1 MKFMVIFVS
10 FIFLGLVYMVTEKVY
25 LPGRPFFI

>member
-10 FIFLGLVYMVTEKVY
+10 FIFLGLVYMVKKVY